1 MKFFDYLE
9 SSYAVKNIE
18 VQEKYSAFKHA
29 ETLAINDLTNG
40 QRTFFKF
47 LAYFKVIAK
56 YLVVLSGFLPPL
68 EDAKSVIKKMQE
80 KKKAEY
86 EKLKAEKEAQLAN

>member
-29 ETLAINDLTNG
+29 ETLAINDLTNA
-40 QRTFFKF
+40 QRGFFKF
-47 LAYFKVIAK
+47 LAYFKTVGV
-56 YLVVLSGFLPPL
+56 YFLTLMGFFPPL